1 LIIDDIIKE
10 FKYQVSG
17 CPYAIAS
24 ASILSEYA
32 KKKYKEFSDFN
43 VNFLNSFSFD

>member
-32 KKKYKEFSDFN
+32 KEKI
-43 VNFLNSFSFD
+43 